1 MKHLLQHLAI
11 LIAALFIGVGALHAD
26 MTEKTLLANG
36 NTSNE
41 PNAGTSYSIS
51 GTYVAGGGNVNCPL
65 ISDKGV
71 KLRCQ
76 RQAGDLNNTI
86 RIDVNE
92 GFLITGVQGQAVSNY
107 DTPCTLTA
115 VYVDGDT
122 EHNLLTTSC
131 TFPAKGETATK
142 FEVNGFEAKSYV
154 DLVTDGGSAQ
164 VNFGAII
171 SYKLPAMPDPDAN
184 DILYLYNSSYATYCG
199 INKDPLYAAIA
210 DHLSTSGLD
219 LVAYDM
225 NGRSASDLD
234 QVALARAIIST
245 EANAGSNELGVALAE
260 AATQVPM
267 LNLKT
272 FYFSSGRWGWGT
284 AANPSAPTPTISIGA
299 PGLALF
305 EGLLM
310 TDEGQADLF
319 TPTTLSNLIQGASI
333 SGNDVETLA
342 EVENYQA
349 VFSRGDNFIHIGY
362 SYDDIS
368 EINGNGKQLVLNVL
382 DLLLAGKGFKT
393 PRTQPRLVHMT
404 INGAAVSS
412 AFLGRLSG
420 GETTE
425 TLYALPDAFPVV
437 AAEATAGGTVE
448 IQQATAATPKAVIT
462 LKDATGTELKTYVI
476 HFNIKVKEAAEKHKF
491 DFVVGVDGDI
501 NEAFAAI
508 ERFSGSGRYHVFIP
522 DGTHRLT
529 GNTTINIEESRTW
542 NDSTG
547 VDNRNY
553 VGQQYNNAMTW
564 IKKSN
569 ISLVGQSTSGTIL
582 YNEPLFCGIS
592 YTSTVELRN
601 SAKDCYLQD
610 LTLKNNY
617 AYGRHD
623 RGVAVAFYDRGTRS
637 ILKNV
642 KLWSNQDT
650 YTSAGDRC
658 YYETSEICGT
668 VDFICGSGNMWFE
681 RCNLTIN
688 NRSGNVITAPRTTES
703 QAWGYVFNHCVID
716 RASGASSVKDG
727 NWTLGRPWGA
737 SPAATYLHT
746 TMKVKPSNAAWTKM
760 TNDLVCRFHE
770 FGSVDVNGNAI
781 SLSSRSIS
789 ACNPAEGSDN
799 PVLSAA
805 EAALYT
811 VEKVLGGEDGYDPT
825 ELTSQCNAPAVTA
838 EGNLLT
844 WDDDVYASCY
854 VIFLDGE
861 YLANQV
867 ETTFRA
873 TLPGKYTVRAAN
885 GRGGLGAASAPVE
898 IATNG
903 VNNISATTLTDD
915 NKLYD
920 LSGRPVQKHSRPG
933 IYIQGNKT
941 IIKN

>member
-1 MKHLLQHLAI
+1 MKHFLHHFATLITTLFFGAGAI
-11 LIAALFIGVGALHAD
+11 YAD
-26 MTEKTLLANG
+26 ITEKTLSANG

-41 PNAGTSYSIS
+41 PNTGTSYSIS
-51 GTYVAGGGNVNCPL
+51 GTYVAGGGNINCPL

-76 RQAGDLNNTI
+76 RAAGDLANTI

-92 GFLITGVQGQAVSNY
+92 GFLITGIKGQAVSNY

-122 EHNLLTTSC
+122 GHNLLSASC
-131 TFPAKGETATK
+131 TFPAKGETATL
-142 FEVNGFEAKSYV
+142 FEVNGFEAKSHV
-154 DLVTDGGSAQ
+154 DLITDGGSSQ
-164 VNFGAII
+164 INFGAVI

-199 INKDPLYAAIA
+199 ISKDPLYAAIA
-210 DHLSTSGLD
+210 DHLSSSEFD
-219 LVAYDM
+219 LVPYDM
-225 NGRSASDLD
+225 NGRSASDID
-234 QVALARAIIST
+234 QIALARALIST
-245 EANAGSNELGVALAE
+245 EANAGSDELGIALAE

-272 FYFSSGRWGWGT
+272 FYFNSGRWGWGT
-284 AANPSAPTPTISIGA
+284 AANPTPPTPTITPIT
-299 PGLALF
+299 PDLALF
-305 EGLLM
+305 DGLLLS
-310 TDEGQADLF
+310 DGGQADLF
-319 TPTTLSNLIQGASI
+319 TPTSQSNLIQGATI

-342 EVENYQA
+342 KVESNQA

-368 EINGNGKQLVLNVL
+368 EINGNGKRLVLNAL
-382 DLLLAGKGFKT
+382 DLLLAGKGFKVEG
-393 PRTQPRLVHMT
+393 TQPRMT
-404 INGAAVSS
+404 HLTIDGAAVSS

-420 GETTE
+420 GETSE
-425 TLYALPDAFPVV
+425 TLYALPNTFPIV
-437 AAEATAGGTVE
+437 AAEATAGGTIE
-448 IQQATAATPKAVIT
+448 IQQASAAAPKAVIS
-462 LKDATGTELKTYVI
+462 LKDASGAVLESYVI
-476 HFNIKVKEAAEKHKF
+476 HFNVKVKEAAEKHAF

-522 DGTHRLT
+522 DGEHRLT

-553 VGQQYNNAMTW
+553 IGQQYNNAMTW

-569 ISLVGQSTSGTIL
+569 ISLIGQSTTGTIL
-582 YNEPLFCGIS
+582 YNESFFCGIS
-592 YTSTVELRN
+592 YTSTIELRT

-681 RCNLTIN
+681 RCDLTIN
-688 NRSGNVITAPRTTES
+688 NRSGNVITAPRTSDT
-703 QAWGYVFNHCVID
+703 QAWGYVFNHCVIN

-746 TMKVKPSNAAWTKM
+746 TMKVKPSDAAWTKM
-760 TNDLVCRFHE
+760 TSGLVCRFHE
-770 FGSVDVNGNAI
+770 YGSVDVNGNAL

-789 ACNPAEGSDN
+789 ACSPAEGSDD
-799 PVLSAA
+799 PVLTADK
-805 EAALYT
+805 AALYT
-811 VEKVLGGEDGYDPT
+811 VENVLGGEDGYDPT
-825 ELTSQCNAPAVTA
+825 ELTSQCNAPVVTA

-867 ETTFRA
+867 ETSFRA
-873 TLPGKYTVRAAN
+873 TLPGKYTVCAAN
-885 GRGGLGAASAPVE
+885 GRGGLGAASVPIE
-898 IATNG
+898 ITTSG
-903 VNNISATTLTDD
+903 LGSISTSTSTDD
-915 NKLYD
+915 TKLYD
-920 LSGRPVQKHSRPG
+920 LTGRPVNKESHPG
-933 IYIQGNKT
+933 IYVRGNKV
-941 IIKN
+941 IMKN